1 MKASLQII
9 MKTLKQYCSAGRE
22 YVWEPCK
29 KGLKKLL
36 YSHYRYIL
44 RAILVSGFIIYL
56 CFLLSDFTTI
66 PVRDYYFDIYSASYD
81 SIIPDIRVVVG
92 NTNTLNTYS
101 DEFDS
106 QGDSISCRFNFTPH
120 SPFYESK
127 YRIGIIVR
135 PYHTVYKNMSG
146 QIVREEYIKDTVY
159 EPWPTVAGETI
170 GLIMDSVYRLSQ
182 QDEQYAS
189 FLGSYEHD
197 KKLQFNEKN
206 LDTLSSSYIYI
217 QAYLHRY
224 SSMPIGYRKPKMVR
238 EFSGPTQFY
247 IDQSNRINE
256 AWNAFPTSQGKTGI
270 GDTLLYNKL
279 SQNHS
284 YYSTNSLIV
293 KSPGCREGITGIRI
307 KSSNRMTRSDKLGR
321 LFPRMNLFL
330 SRENIALQEYRFCIH
345 PHDIDAY
352 SITLQTRGGAIIQ
365 NNPSD
370 ELQVLNLHDTR
381 IIKRRTISIPKYTLV
396 DELPIMDEKYY
407 NSDVFVS
414 IPEND
419 GLQYI
424 RLFFV
429 TMVIGLLLEF
439 CCKDIIR
446 FFRER
451 SRSIAEENC
460 ENQ

>member
-1 MKASLQII
+1 
-9 MKTLKQYCSAGRE
+9 MKTLKQYCSAGLE
-22 YVWEPCK
+22 HVWKLCK
-29 KGLKKLL
+29 KIWEILL
-36 YSHYRYIL
+36 HSNYRYIAKAL
-44 RAILVSGFIIYL
+44 LQLGVIIYL
-56 CFLLSDFTTI
+56 CYLLSDFTTI

-92 NTNTLNTYS
+92 NTNVLNTYS
-101 DEFDS
+101 DAAA
-106 QGDSISCRFNFTPH
+106 T
-120 SPFYESK
+120 
-127 YRIGIIVR
+127 
-135 PYHTVYKNMSG
+135 
-146 QIVREEYIKDTVY
+146 
-159 EPWPTVAGETI
+159 TI
-170 GLIMDSVYRLSQ
+170 GVIMDSVYRKSQ
-182 QDEQYAS
+182 KDERYAPFVS
-189 FLGSYEHD
+189 TYKHD
-197 KKLQFNEKN
+197 KDLQFSEKN
-206 LDTLSSSYIYI
+206 LDTLSSFYIYV

-224 SSMPIGYRKPKMVR
+224 SSMPVGYRSPDMVR
-238 EFSGPTQFY
+238 DYYDSTKFY
-247 IDQSNRINE
+247 SIQSLKLYGANE
-256 AWNAFPTSQGKTGI
+256 VFPTSQGKNYIT
-270 GDTLLYNKL
+270 DTLLCNKL
-279 SQNHS
+279 SPNHS

-293 KSPGCREGITGIRI
+293 KSPGCRDGMAGINM

-396 DELPIMDEKYY
+396 DELPTMDEKYY
-407 NSDVFVS
+407 NSDIFVS

-429 TMVIGLLLEF
+429 TMVIGLLLES
-439 CCKDIIR
+439 CCKDVIR

-451 SRSIAEENC
+451 PRN
-460 ENQ
+460 

>member
-1 MKASLQII
+1 
-9 MKTLKQYCSAGRE
+9 MKTLKQYCSAGLE
-22 YVWEPCK
+22 HVWKLCK
-29 KGLKKLL
+29 KIWEILL
-36 YSHYRYIL
+36 HSNYRYIAKAL
-44 RAILVSGFIIYL
+44 LQLGVIIYL
-56 CFLLSDFTTI
+56 CYLLSDFTTI

-92 NTNTLNTYS
+92 NTNVLNTYS

-106 QGDSISCRFNFTPH
+106 RGDSISCRFNFTPH
-120 SPFYESK
+120 SSSYNRK
-127 YRIGIIVR
+127 YRIAKILSRVEIRSNTIVKINQ
-135 PYHTVYKNMSG
+135 YG
-146 QIVREEYIKDTVY
+146 QHVSDSVVMDTVDIY
-159 EPWPTVAGETI
+159 EHKPWPTAAATTI
-170 GLIMDSVYRLSQ
+170 GVIMDSVYRKSQ
-182 QDEQYAS
+182 KDERYAPFVS
-189 FLGSYEHD
+189 TYKHD
-197 KKLQFNEKN
+197 KDLQFSEKN
-206 LDTLSSSYIYI
+206 LDTLSSFYIYV

-224 SSMPIGYRKPKMVR
+224 SSMPVGYRSPDMVR
-238 EFSGPTQFY
+238 DYYDSTKFY
-247 IDQSNRINE
+247 SIQSLKLYGANE
-256 AWNAFPTSQGKTGI
+256 VFPTSQGKNYIT
-270 GDTLLYNKL
+270 DTLLCNKL
-279 SQNHS
+279 SPNHS

-293 KSPGCREGITGIRI
+293 KSPGCRDGMAGINM

-396 DELPIMDEKYY
+396 DELPTMDEKYY
-407 NSDVFVS
+407 NSDIFVS

-424 RLFFV
+424 RLFFI
-429 TMVIGLLLEF
+429 TMVIGLLLES
-439 CCKDIIR
+439 CCKDVIR

-451 SRSIAEENC
+451 PRN
-460 ENQ
+460 